1 MNRNLERILKPPR
14 AAGAGKNFRFS
25 GIKLIDNRNKSEYFR
40 YDLNLNGIVSHF
52 LQIREHYMEEQVEKL
67 IVALMVLLQQQEG
80 EVKLDQEEFQR
91 MFEARH
97 KMGIQVHELEE
108 EGILLKLGEMTIN
121 PDDAALN

>member
-1 MNRNLERILKPPR
+1 
-14 AAGAGKNFRFS
+14 
-25 GIKLIDNRNKSEYFR
+25 
-40 YDLNLNGIVSHF
+40 
-52 LQIREHYMEEQVEKL
+52 MEEQVEKL

-80 EVKLDQEEFQR
+80 EVKLSKVEFQG

-108 EGILLKLGEMTIN
+108 EGILLKLGEMNVN